1 METKID
7 GGTDGPFLV
16 QTIIG
21 DKETAIMGTWN
32 HVELIPG
39 SKINAYIWYIYYT
52 YVDTYVY
59 VCIYYSHI
67 DTYVYMCVSG
77 IYTIAM

>member
-7 GGTDGPFLV
+7 GGTDGAFLV

-32 HVELIPG
+32 HVELVPG
-39 SKINAYIWYIYYT
+39 SKIDAYIWY
-52 YVDTYVY
+52 
-59 VCIYYSHI
+59 SHV
-67 DTYVYMCVSG
+67 DTYVYMCVC
-77 IYTIAM
+77 IYRS